1 MTPLR
6 SLRGRLLVAF
16 LGVAMPPVLLLGVAV
31 NLLLARSFEASTRER
46 LDQSLRAVKGEI
58 DRRRARAREA
68 LQQVVSVDLPAMESR
83 TIRDAAIAGEVAAA
97 RDLAALEIVA
107 SDGKVVSSRHWPAG
121 FGLAD
126 RDGLFAGDE
135 SLRIEKVAEGYG
147 ASEQLAI
154 MPQAQGEWRGRL
166 VIVRGGPLLDA
177 AFCQELSNLAG
188 VEVGLRDQ
196 ARGRWIAPPG
206 SGLLEWSAP
215 AFGVDQDYSPAR
227 RGELTLAGR
236 GYRWGAAPLHPD
248 LWIVAA
254 TPRTSLD
261 EVQGNVRRLAI
272 AIAAAVLVGALGA
285 ALVLSGRIAH
295 PVGALAKSARAM
307 AAGQPAE
314 PVPTAGPGEIGELG
328 RAFSDLSEQLLT
340 SRERLLQ
347 AERVAAWRE
356 MARRLAHELK
366 NPIFPIQLSIETLR
380 RAFAQEEQS
389 GRFGQLFKDSSDTIL
404 DELRALKGI
413 IDEFSDFARMP
424 QPRMAPTSA
433 AEVIA
438 HVLDLYRPRAGPV
451 AIEAD
456 LPQGLPLV
464 AADRDLLARAIGNL
478 VGNALDAMPDGG
490 TLRVSAAVVDGGIA
504 IEVADTGPGLT
515 EEQRT
520 RLFTPYYTTKKGGT
534 GLGLAIVQGIVSDHG
549 GRIQVVSEPGQGT
562 RSRSCCPGW
571 ILGAGARE
579 PIHETA
585 HSHRGRRPGHAGLA
599 VPGLRARGLHR
610 PHGLVR
616 RARRWSAWPRSR
628 STRSCPTW

>member
-1 MTPLR
+1 MTALR

-16 LGVAMPPVLLLGVAV
+16 LAVAMPPVLLLGVAV
-31 NLLLARSFEASTRER
+31 NLLLARSFEATTRER

-58 DRRRARAREA
+58 DRRRVRAREA
-68 LQQVVSVDLPAMESR
+68 LQQVVSVDLPAMEAR
-83 TIRDAAIAGEVAAA
+83 TIRDAAIAREVAAA
-97 RDLAALEIVA
+97 RDLAALEIVG

-166 VIVRGGPLLDA
+166 VVVRGGPLLDA

-196 ARGRWIAPPG
+196 ARGRWIAPTG
-206 SGLLEWSAP
+206 SGLLEWNAP
-215 AFGVDQDYSPAR
+215 AFAADPADPTSPR
-227 RGELTLAGR
+227 RGEAVLAGR
-236 GYRWGAAPLHPD
+236 GYRWAAASLHAD
-248 LWIVAA
+248 LWILAA
-254 TPRTSLD
+254 TPRTALD
-261 EVQGNVRRLAI
+261 EVQANVRRLALGI
-272 AIAAAVLVGALGA
+272 AIAVLVGALAA

-295 PVGALAKSARAM
+295 PVGELAKSARAM
-307 AAGQPAE
+307 AAGQLTE
-314 PVPTAGPGEIGELG
+314 PVPAAGPGEIGELG
-328 RAFSDLSEQLLT
+328 RAFSDLSEQLHT

-380 RAFAQEEQS
+380 RALAQEERP
-389 GRFGQLFKDSSDTIL
+389 GRFGDLFRDSSDTIL
-404 DELRALKGI
+404 EELRALKGI

-424 QPRMAPTSA
+424 RPRMAPTDA
-433 AEVIA
+433 AEVVA
-438 HVLDLYRPRAGPV
+438 HVLDLYRPRTGAV
-451 AIEAD
+451 AIQTD
-456 LPQGLPLV
+456 LPEGLPPL

-478 VGNALDAMPDGG
+478 VGNALDAMPEGG
-490 TLRVSAAVVDGGIA
+490 TLRVSAAVVDGAVA
-504 IEVADTGPGLT
+504 IEVADSGPGLT

-562 RSRSCCPGW
+562 RFT
-571 ILGAGARE
+571 L
-579 PIHETA
+579 
-585 HSHRGRRPGHAGLA
+585 L
-599 VPGLRARGLHR
+599 L
-610 PHGLVR
+610 
-616 RARRWSAWPRSR
+616 PRMD
-628 STRSCPTW
+628 T

>member
-1 MTPLR
+1 VRSLR

-16 LGVAMPPVLLLGVAV
+16 LAVAMPPVLFLALTV
-31 NLLLARSFEASTRER
+31 NFLLARSFEATTRER
-46 LDQSLRAVKGEI
+46 LDQSLGAVRAEI
-58 DRRRARAREA
+58 ERRRARAREA
-68 LQQVVSVDLPAMESR
+68 LQQVVSVDLPALEAR
-83 TIRDAAIAGEVAAA
+83 AIREPQVAKQVANA
-97 RDLAALEIVA
+97 RDLAALEIVG
-107 SDGKVVSSRHWPAG
+107 SDGKVVSSRHWPSG

-126 RDGLFAGDE
+126 RDGLFAGDD

-147 ASEQLAI
+147 ASEQLAV
-154 MPQAQGEWRGRL
+154 MPQVQGEWRGRL
-166 VIVRGGPLLDA
+166 VVVRGGPLLDK

-196 ARGRWIAPPG
+196 GRGRWIAPPF
-206 SGLLEWSAP
+206 SGLVDWPAP
-215 AFGVDQDYSPAR
+215 VFAAGAST
-227 RGELTLAGR
+227 RGETTLAGR
-236 GYRWGAAPLHPD
+236 RYRWAAAPLHPD

-254 TPRTSLD
+254 TPRTALD
-261 EVQGNVRRLAI
+261 EIQSNVRRVALS
-272 AIAAAVLVGALGA
+272 IAAAVLLGALVGAL
-285 ALVLSGRIAH
+285 VFSRRIAQ
-295 PVGALAKSARAM
+295 PVGTLARSARAM

-314 PVPTAGPGEIGELG
+314 PIRDTGPGEIGELG

-380 RAFAQEEQS
+380 RALEQEQQA
-389 GRFGQLFKDSSDTIL
+389 GRFGELFRDASDTIL

-424 QPRMAPTSA
+424 QPRMAPTDVN
-433 AEVIA
+433 ELVA
-438 HVLDLYRPRAGPV
+438 HVLDLYRPRAGAV
-451 AIEAD
+451 ALEAQ
-456 LPQGLPLV
+456 PAEAPPFV
-464 AADRDLLARAIGNL
+464 AGDRDLLTRAVGNL
-478 VGNALDAMPDGG
+478 VGNALDAMPEGG
-490 TLRVSAAVVDGGIA
+490 TLRVSTALADGSVA

-562 RSRSCCPGW
+562 RFT
-571 ILGAGARE
+571 L
-579 PIHETA
+579 
-585 HSHRGRRPGHAGLA
+585 L
-599 VPGLRARGLHR
+599 L
-610 PHGLVR
+610 
-616 RARRWSAWPRSR
+616 PRVD
-628 STRSCPTW
+628 T